1 MTLKQ
6 LKHFIEQ
13 SEILIGI
20 NSVMISRCI
29 KNENIPVDDIKAVL
43 EDNNNWLSFYLNCLK
58 GAAKEKNTLK

>member
-1 MTLKQ
+1 MTLKE

-20 NSVMISRCI
+20 NSCMISRCI
-29 KNENIPVDDIKAVL
+29 KGENIPVDDIKAVL

-58 GAAKEKNTLK
+58 GAAKEKYKLK